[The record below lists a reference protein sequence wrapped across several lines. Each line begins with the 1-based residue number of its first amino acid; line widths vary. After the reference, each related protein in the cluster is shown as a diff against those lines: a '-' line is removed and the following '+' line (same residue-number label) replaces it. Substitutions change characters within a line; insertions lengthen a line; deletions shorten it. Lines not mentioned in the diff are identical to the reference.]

1 LEGMRAGKS
10 LETLQQEIRFDAYSH
25 LAMYEEWLPLN
36 IEGVYND
43 LSNQSYLL
51 LRPELPVKD

>member
-1 LEGMRAGKS
+1 MRAGKS
-10 LETLQQEIRFDAYSH
+10 LEALQQELRFDDYSH

-51 LRPELPVKD
+51 LRPELPVAD